1 MHVEFV
7 YILQSKYVRVLNVN
21 LMMYIYVHSVKKGKF
36 NLSSLV
42 KDIKKRKKTRNMQAI
57 NKDKEDVDSE
67 RRKAKTVVIKSE
79 ISSGQ
84 EMIQRRRHPESVS
97 SNRSKRSN
105 GKHHRRHQ
113 STSTSTHTATVEQ
126 ITTEIKNQASTEVNY
141 ESSYQ
146 ASYQSSTEIMNQAST
161 EVSYQSSTEVS
172 YKSSTEVS
180 YQPSTDVIYQSSTEP
195 ELPMTSDE
203 SLTDESPLSISYVY
217 IQLSQSQNT
226 WSLVLPP
233 LICLLCLIVLLVLVV
248 LVLRSHYLLVTL
260 LNSDIKPLTEEA

>member
-7 YILQSKYVRVLNVN
+7 YILQSKYVRVLNIN

-42 KDIKKRKKTRNMQAI
+42 KDIKKHKKTRNMQAI
-57 NKDKEDVDSE
+57 NKGKEDVVSE
-67 RRKAKTVVIKSE
+67 RRKSKTVVIKSE
-79 ISSGQ
+79 ISSG
-84 EMIQRRRHPESVS
+84 
-97 SNRSKRSN
+97 
-105 GKHHRRHQ
+105 
-113 STSTSTHTATVEQ
+113 
-126 ITTEIKNQASTEVNY
+126 
-141 ESSYQ
+141 
-146 ASYQSSTEIMNQAST
+146 YQSSTEIMNQAST

-203 SLTDESPLSISYVY
+203 SLTDESPLSTSDVY